1 MTVVPAETCDVKHD
15 AIRRL
20 GGKVGVLVYTISR
33 RRPAPFAH
41 LSDKTSDVEART
53 EAQVDGVESASAT
66 MSA

>member
-20 GGKVGVLVYTISR
+20 GGKVGVLVYKISR

-41 LSDKTSDVEART
+41 LSDKSDVEART